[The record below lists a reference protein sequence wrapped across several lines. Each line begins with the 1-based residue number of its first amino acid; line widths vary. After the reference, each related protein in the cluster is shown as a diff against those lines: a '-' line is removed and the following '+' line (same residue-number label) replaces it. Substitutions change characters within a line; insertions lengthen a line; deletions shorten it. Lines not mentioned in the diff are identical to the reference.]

1 MPVYFYHNI
10 SISNEIDAD
19 NWTIISLLLC
29 ITISDEFID
38 IVKAAEISFNTRSG
52 YITKEEMLEII
63 GKCPEFSGDKVKCHR
78 QWQSEDND
86 DDPNDGDFTNDAYD
100 YDDDDDDKIGDE
112 WC

>member
-1 MPVYFYHNI
+1 
-10 SISNEIDAD
+10 
-19 NWTIISLLLC
+19 
-29 ITISDEFID
+29 
-38 IVKAAEISFNTRSG
+38 
-52 YITKEEMLEII
+52 MLEII